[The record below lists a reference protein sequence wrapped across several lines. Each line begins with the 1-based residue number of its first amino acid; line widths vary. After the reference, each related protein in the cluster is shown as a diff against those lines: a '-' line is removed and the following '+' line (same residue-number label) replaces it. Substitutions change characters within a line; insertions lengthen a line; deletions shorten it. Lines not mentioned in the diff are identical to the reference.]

1 MRFVRESISLINSF
15 IHSFIT
21 LTPNLAGGKFYPYDT
36 PGNVSG
42 VILFHYGRNS
52 LYCTRKFFSPF
63 FVFILSSCIYAI
75 NHCVIMRFHKHT

>member
-21 LTPNLAGGKFYPYDT
+21 LAPNLAGGKFYPYDT

-52 LYCTRKFFSPF
+52 LDYTRKIFLTFTLHIIF
-63 FVFILSSCIYAI
+63 
-75 NHCVIMRFHKHT
+75 M